1 MKYIIIVSNNPT
13 VALTETDIRVAEQN
27 SLTVLEQVRNLVH
40 LGHHLLTHP
49 FAGSVKPNENPFK
62 SVVVTKECFGIDYQS
77 VQIIE
82 GCVDVAR
89 RMLRERPYRNFP
101 PKVLDDLALIDK
113 SLLESGLES
122 LRMAGKV

>member
-27 SLTVLEQVRNLVH
+27 SLTVLEQVRNFVH

-82 GCVDVAR
+82 GCIDVAR

-101 PKVLDDLALIDK
+101 PKVLDDLALIDR

-122 LRMAGKV
+122 LRMSGKL